1 MKSVVN
7 LRDAAEVY
15 RKKGWAAIPLE
26 NDANGYPKKPFTP
39 NWQVQSPYAPPQ
51 SAETWARATGL
62 GLVLGRVSNGL
73 CAIDIDDV
81 ELAKLAF
88 EVCPWTRTV
97 ESVRHRAHLYFIEQT
112 PSVSRRLTI
121 SYQGRDVCVE
131 LKSTGTQVAAPP
143 TPGYTRRSGLTIK
156 PTVTPT
162 LAAAWERVARLL
174 GIPTSPATPTAPH
187 IPAWSPF
194 VPKDHRNNT
203 LYIEA
208 HRLREAGLSL
218 ELALDHLRHRFE
230 TRYEVGEFTWEEC
243 ERTIKSAYQKL
254 TPERVDGRNT
264 YQLWFGR
271 DTPNDGRAGES
282 SSDNSA
288 EHPP

>member
-1 MKSVVN
+1 MESVVN
-7 LRDAAEVY
+7 LREAAEIY

-51 SAETWARATGL
+51 PPETWERATGL

-81 ELAKLAF
+81 ELAKIAF
-88 EVCPWTRTV
+88 QVCSWTRVV
-97 ESVRHRAHLYFIEQT
+97 ETIRHRAHLYFIEQT

-143 TPGYTRRSGLTIK
+143 TPGYTRRSGLTVK
-156 PTVTPT
+156 PAVTPT
-162 LAAAWERVARLL
+162 VAAAWGQVAKLL
-174 GIPTSPATPTAPH
+174 GVNQEMPPASPAGV
-187 IPAWSPF
+187 PAWSPF

-203 LYIEA
+203 LYVEA

-230 TRYEVGEFTWEEC
+230 TRYESGELTWEEC
-243 ERTIKSAYQKL
+243 EKTIKSAYRKL

-271 DTPNDGRAGES
+271 DTPNDGGTGES
-282 SSDNSA
+282 GSDNSA